1 MAKQEFKQFEDTSAI
16 AEITRA
22 RDNAMEKMK
31 FQEQKSAFDNK
42 IQELATKAADF
53 YQKYGEEDW
62 RTALLVNFLD
72 LSLQMKDVIEVI
84 TAFNVANEILFH
96 SMNLM
101 NTSLQMTSGM
111 MMDMGRQQV
120 NNPIK
125 QKLMM
130 RKAMKNNR
138 ATVKNMIEQMKA
150 SIEMASMTAGMY
162 EGLSDSISGLLDKMN
177 NKRSKKKKKNATAT
191 AAPAG
196 KGLDM
201 VKGILSEQGVAV
213 PASPAAAAPSYP
225 TNSSGDSGLD
235 GVL

>member
-1 MAKQEFKQFEDTSAI
+1 MSKQAFKQFEDHSAMS
-16 AEITRA
+16 EITRA

-31 FQEQKSAFDNK
+31 FQEQKNAFDSK

-120 NNPIK
+120 NNPLK

-130 RKAMKNNR
+130 RKAMRNNR
-138 ATVKNMIEQMKA
+138 ATVKNMIDQMKT
-150 SIEMASMTAGMY
+150 SIEMATMTAGMY
-162 EGLSDSISGLLDKMN
+162 EGLSESIAGILDKMN
-177 NKRSKKKKKNATAT
+177 NKKKKKKQNAPSAT
-191 AAPAG
+191 APAG

-213 PASPAAAAPSYP
+213 PSTPAAPAASYSAS
-225 TNSSGDSGLD
+225 SSGDSGLD